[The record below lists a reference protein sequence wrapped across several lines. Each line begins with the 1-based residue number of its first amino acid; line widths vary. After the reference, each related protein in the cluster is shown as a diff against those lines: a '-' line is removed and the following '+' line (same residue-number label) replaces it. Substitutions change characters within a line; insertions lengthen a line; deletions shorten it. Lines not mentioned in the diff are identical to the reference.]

1 MVAELT
7 ILNSNE
13 PGSIIKAPYRLD
25 EPIKLV
31 RSCVANKLSEPQSPK
46 KVLFSIN
53 GIRIEDYNKTWAFYR
68 ALGNTVTMSVRD
80 EQMTIELTN
89 TNMGPN
95 SETFT
100 MKVKL
105 DDTVADIKL
114 EMQRLQKWNAHLYNK
129 DDNIHI
135 SYKGSRMEST
145 MSLDHYGIQDG
156 DNLVFSTSFP
166 TGSKISENNF
176 GFGNNNSSS
185 NSGGLFGNTSSSF
198 GNNSTTGS
206 SFGNSSAS
214 GSAFGSF
221 GISSNP
227 SNSGSLFGSSNTSSS
242 NNGSAFGNSSG
253 FGNTSNSS
261 NSGNL
266 FGSSSSFSFG
276 NNSSSGLFGAPAS
289 SGFGCAIPQ
298 PINFAPRSVA
308 VFGSPP
314 VPQSVG
320 SADTFGSAPKTFA
333 DVSREQNIKKVN
345 LAKTAPIGR
354 RLRSGTNVEVR
365 CNCVTYRVIIPQGNG
380 IYDLMSSCLRCVV
393 CGSTTATP
401 VTVGFYDCKYRI
413 HGVKENNERYTSDWK
428 IVPKEDQY
436 QVYDESK
443 GEASWKVLI
452 IESRPIG
459 AVDRCTICLEPLTS
473 DKQTIACGHT
483 YHAKCHSQWHTGC
496 PICNLNQDFEVGVVA
511 ED

>member
-1 MVAELT
+1 M
-7 ILNSNE
+7 
-13 PGSIIKAPYRLD
+13 
-25 EPIKLV
+25 
-31 RSCVANKLSEPQSPK
+31 
-46 KVLFSIN
+46 
-53 GIRIEDYNKTWAFYR
+53 
-68 ALGNTVTMSVRD
+68 
-80 EQMTIELTN
+80 
-89 TNMGPN
+89 
-95 SETFT
+95 
-100 MKVKL
+100 
-105 DDTVADIKL
+105 
-114 EMQRLQKWNAHLYNK
+114 
-129 DDNIHI
+129 
-135 SYKGSRMEST
+135 
-145 MSLDHYGIQDG
+145 
-156 DNLVFSTSFP
+156 
-166 TGSKISENNF
+166 
-176 GFGNNNSSS
+176 
-185 NSGGLFGNTSSSF
+185 
-198 GNNSTTGS
+198 
-206 SFGNSSAS
+206 
-214 GSAFGSF
+214 
-221 GISSNP
+221 
-227 SNSGSLFGSSNTSSS
+227 
-242 NNGSAFGNSSG
+242 
-253 FGNTSNSS
+253 
-261 NSGNL
+261 
-266 FGSSSSFSFG
+266 
-276 NNSSSGLFGAPAS
+276 
-289 SGFGCAIPQ
+289 PQ
-298 PINFAPRSVA
+298 PISFAPRSVA

-320 SADTFGSAPKTFA
+320 SVDTFGSAPKTFA

-459 AVDRCTICLEPLTS
+459 AVDRCTICLEPLIS